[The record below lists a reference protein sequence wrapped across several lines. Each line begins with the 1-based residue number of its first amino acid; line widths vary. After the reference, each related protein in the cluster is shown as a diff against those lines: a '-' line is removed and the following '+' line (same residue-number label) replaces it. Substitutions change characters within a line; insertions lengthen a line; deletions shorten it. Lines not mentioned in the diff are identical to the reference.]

1 MKSIPGRGLASTRA
15 RGAALGRVR
24 AIVLGAALVL
34 CAAGPAAQ
42 AADAASAESVRV
54 YIKRDYRL
62 PDLKLVSMRREPVQL
77 ARAIAYDGPVL
88 INFVFTT
95 CSTICSTQ
103 TGTLVGLQH
112 LLDATATRARFVTL
126 TIDPDNDT
134 PQRLAQFAQQFGI
147 EHDWMFYTGAYEDL
161 LRAQQAFDVYRGA
174 KVNHPPVILMRRNA
188 KAPWVR
194 VEGFATPDQ
203 LLRILGQ
210 LPEA

>member
-1 MKSIPGRGLASTRA
+1 MKSARGVAFTRRRA
-15 RGAALGRVR
+15 RASACLLALCTALTLGGGPCMVR
-24 AIVLGAALVL
+24 AN
-34 CAAGPAAQ
+34 
-42 AADAASAESVRV
+42 DAVSVESVRV
-54 YIKRDYRL
+54 YVKREYRL
-62 PDLKLVSMRREPVQL
+62 PDLRLISMQRKPVHL
-77 ARAIAYDGPVL
+77 AREIAYDGPLLV
-88 INFVFTT
+88 NFVFTT

-112 LLDATATRARFVTL
+112 LLDSTAMHARFVTL

-147 EHDWMFYTGAYEDL
+147 EHDWMFYTGAYEEL

-174 KVNHPPVILMRRNA
+174 KINHPPVILMRRNA
-188 KAPWVR
+188 VAPWVR
-194 VEGFATPDQ
+194 VEGFATPEQ

>member
-1 MKSIPGRGLASTRA
+1 MRSARGRGLRWMHARASM
-15 RGAALGRVR
+15 LM
-24 AIVLGAALVL
+24 LGAAIMFG
-34 CAAGPAAQ
+34 AGPPAAR
-42 AADAASAESVRV
+42 AADTAPVESVRV
-54 YIKRDYRL
+54 YVKREYRL
-62 PDLKLVSMRREPVQL
+62 PDLRLVSMKREQVQL

-88 INFVFTT
+88 VNFVFTT

-112 LLDATATRARFVTL
+112 LLDSTAMRARFVTL

-147 EHDWMFYTGAYEDL
+147 EHDWMFYTGAYDEL